1 MKPTILILDDDQDS
15 IRFLTA
21 LLQDEFEVVS
31 HPCNHHAPFDLISNH
46 RPSLILVDSFI
57 LCKKFKKDPITAE
70 IPLIVLSSLNTS
82 SDVAEGLTL
91 GAEDFLTKPFD
102 HKELL
107 LRVRKHVKTSLT
119 LQQQKVIRKGP
130 LEIDTTDRTAKYE
143 GKTLNL
149 TITEYD
155 ILRLLASRAGETI
168 SREEIMKTIWKES
181 ASDTTDRTID
191 VHIRSLRKKV
201 PELEKH
207 IRSVYGVGYQYLEKT
222 V

>member
-1 MKPTILILDDDQDS
+1 LKPTILIFDDDAES
-15 IRFLTA
+15 VRFLNA
-21 LLQDEFEVVS
+21 LLQGEFEVKAHPCS
-31 HPCNHHAPFDLISNH
+31 HPSPFELISTH
-46 RPSLILVDSFI
+46 KPSLILVDSFI
-57 LCKKFKKDPITAE
+57 LCKKLKKDPISAE
-70 IPLIVLSSLNTS
+70 IPLMVLSSLNTS
-82 SDVAEGLTL
+82 SDVAEGLSL

-107 LRVRKHVKTSLT
+107 LRIRKHLKTSLT
-119 LQQQKVIRKGP
+119 LQQQKVIRKGA

-155 ILRLLASRAGETI
+155 IIRLLASRAGETI

-201 PELEKH
+201 PELENH
-207 IRSVYGVGYQYLEKT
+207 IKSVYGVGYQYLE
-222 V
+222 

>member
-1 MKPTILILDDDQDS
+1 MKPTILIFDDDAES
-15 IRFLTA
+15 IRFLNA
-21 LLQDEFEVVS
+21 LLQGEFEVKA
-31 HPCNHHAPFDLISNH
+31 HPCNHPSPFELIATH
-46 RPSLILVDSFI
+46 RPSLILADSFI
-57 LCKKFKKDPITAE
+57 LSKKLKKDPITAE

-82 SDVAEGLTL
+82 SDVAEGLSL

-107 LRVRKHVKTSLT
+107 LRIRKHVKTSLT
-119 LQQQKVIRKGP
+119 LQQQKVIRKGA
-130 LEIDTTDRTAKYE
+130 LEIDTTDRTAKFD

-155 ILRLLASRAGETI
+155 IIRLLASRAGETI

-201 PELEKH
+201 PELENH
-207 IRSVYGVGYQYLEKT
+207 IKSVYGVGYQYL